1 MPGTDAG
8 TCLYRTSRVLLGDL
22 VDTGSVGRFVAG
34 EHHVRLEERPGQ
46 LDALVVQLGV
56 DRLEHAAGR
65 LRALLDRVRPV
76 LKHLRL
82 DDRDDPGL
90 LAERRV
96 ARECVGIRPDAV
108 LAGEALGDRVRRAP
122 FGELRAQLAVL
133 AQAVAQAVE
142 ALRDR
147 LALGQGERL
156 RALVDLD
163 PRDDAL
169 ALQKLRERRAVRG
182 ALADRLVEEDHAAD
196 VVLGPGG
203 GEEHV
208 AIRAPALLGRLDVD
222 RVEALLDR
230 AVALVGG
237 QDSLAR
243 SDQRS
248 GDRLELVLGHVRLLP
263 RNRLEDIF
271 PQEHET
277 SSMPRLRGGAAAAVP
292 RSFRRVRG

>member
-1 MPGTDAG
+1 MLVQNLEGP
-8 TCLYRTSRVLLGDL
+8 VGDL
-22 VDTGSVGRFVAG
+22 VGTGSVRCLVAG
-34 EHHVRLEERPGQ
+34 QHHVRLEERPGQ
-46 LDALVVQLGV
+46 LDALVMQLRV
-56 DRLEHAAGR
+56 DGLEHAAGR

-76 LKHLRL
+76 LEHLRL

-96 ARECVGIRPDAV
+96 ARERVGIRPDAV

-122 FGELRAQLAVL
+122 FGEPGAQLPVL
-133 AQAVAQAVE
+133 VQPVAQAVE
-142 ALRDR
+142 ALGDR
-147 LALGQGERL
+147 LALGEGERL

-163 PRDDAL
+163 TGDDAL
-169 ALQKLRERRAVRG
+169 ALQERRERRAVRG
-182 ALADRLVEEDHAAD
+182 ALADRLVEEDHPAD
-196 VVLGPGG
+196 VVLRAGR
-203 GEEHV
+203 GEEQV
-208 AIRAPALLGRLDVD
+208 AVCAPALLGRLDID

-237 QDSLAR
+237 ENSLPR
-243 SDQRS
+243 SDQRP

-292 RSFRRVRG
+292 RSFRRPRG